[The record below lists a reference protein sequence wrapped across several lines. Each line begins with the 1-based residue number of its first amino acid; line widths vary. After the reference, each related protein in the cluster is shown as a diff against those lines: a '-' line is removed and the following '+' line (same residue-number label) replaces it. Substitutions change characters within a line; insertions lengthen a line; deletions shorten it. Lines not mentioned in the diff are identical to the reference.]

1 MAMLKIPA
9 ISRISAVVL
18 IMMLFLSVSIICAQ
32 DSEGQE
38 VHLFILSGQSN
49 MAGLDPKVS
58 FEPAV
63 RKAFSGDEVIIV
75 KYALGGRPI
84 HRWYKKWDPAQGEKP
99 KATGDIYDRLMT
111 NIKAAMAEKTP
122 NTITFVWMQG
132 ERDAREKY
140 GEFYS
145 DRLKGLIGQLREDMG
160 RQDVNFVIG
169 RLSDF
174 AINNKK
180 YPFWMLVRNAQ
191 VEIAESDPHG
201 TWVDTDDLNGSDDEL
216 HYTKDGYAELGKRFA
231 EKTIELIKKSDKPN
245 IIPNYANLGNAK

>member
-1 MAMLKIPA
+1 MLKVPA
-9 ISRISAVVL
+9 ISRISAVIL
-18 IMMLFLSVSIICAQ
+18 IIMLFLSVSMICAQ

-63 RKAFSGDEVIIV
+63 RKAFSGDEVIVV

-84 HRWYKKWDPAQGEKP
+84 HRWYKKWNPGEGVEP
-99 KATGDIYDRLMT
+99 KATGDIYDRLIT
-111 NIKAAMAEKTP
+111 KVKAAIAGKSP
-122 NTITFVWMQG
+122 NTVTFVWMQG
-132 ERDAREKY
+132 ERDARENY

-145 DRLKGLIGQLREDMG
+145 ARLKGLIGQLREDMG
-160 RQDVNFVIG
+160 RQDINFVIG
-169 RLSDF
+169 RLSDY
-174 AINNKK
+174 AINNRR
-180 YPFWMLVRNAQ
+180 YLFWMLVRNAQ

-201 TWVDTDDLNGSDDEL
+201 AWVDTDDLNGSDNGL

-231 EKTIELIKKSDKPN
+231 DKTIELIKKSDKSN
-245 IIPNYANLGNAK
+245 ILPNYADLGNAK